1 MVPVQVP
8 KGSAGYYMLGRI
20 CGLTNRHRA
29 AVSYQRAAL
38 TLDPLM
44 WCAYEE
50 LCALGECLRRHYGG
64 TVQIS
69 IQSVVVEFDFAL
81 GLSPA
86 NQRQAGQHLPRWWFV
101 SSSAAYLSA
110 AAQQDA

>member
-1 MVPVQVP
+1 MVGTTWLRLHFGTVPVQVP
-8 KGSAGYYMLGRI
+8 KGSAGYYLLGRI

-50 LCALGECLRRHYGG
+50 LCSLGEWLRDRPVG
-64 TVQIS
+64 TVHL
-69 IQSVVVEFDFAL
+69 SVQCTYSKRQLGFDFD
-81 GLSPA
+81 S
-86 NQRQAGQHLPRWWFV
+86 
-101 SSSAAYLSA
+101 
-110 AAQQDA
+110 

>member
-1 MVPVQVP
+1 MPLQVP
-8 KGSAGYYMLGRI
+8 KGSAGYYLLGRI

-50 LCALGECLRRHYGG
+50 LCNLGECLCGCSVG
-64 TVQIS
+64 TVHL
-69 IQSVVVEFDFAL
+69 SV
-81 GLSPA
+81 
-86 NQRQAGQHLPRWWFV
+86 
-101 SSSAAYLSA
+101 
-110 AAQQDA
+110 